1 MAYAAAAPF
10 RRLCGAA
17 RRYRNGRRRTAPDW
31 RCDDASQLT
40 WSPLRRA
47 AAAFGLDF
55 PLLWPA
61 STKSGHT
68 SSGASPRISRRAFHC
83 VGCGDDR
90 GCASKR
96 KTLANSLRD
105 TAGQGEAGVAQPVR
119 GSKRW
124 TRGCLRQV
132 ASASR
137 KLVSDACVSRGH
149 GPWPKAWRS
158 NGHDSHWPR
167 FPGSTQRLCGV
178 GRNRLPGPW
187 GFALFRP
194 IRLCYRE
201 ALLGPAAPG
210 GRSPMRAWRNW

>member
-1 MAYAAAAPF
+1 MASLLAEGF
-10 RRLCGAA
+10 RL
-17 RRYRNGRRRTAPDW
+17 RRHRQGCCRPRHLDGRR
-31 RCDDASQLT
+31 CDGPPRRSGLIFPSSGQ
-40 WSPLRRA
+40 LRRS
-47 AAAFGLDF
+47 LDTL
-55 PLLWPA
+55 PPA
-61 STKSGHT
+61 QAPAYPGVPSA
-68 SSGASPRISRRAFHC
+68 SSGAAMIGAAQAN
-83 VGCGDDR
+83 VGPWPTASGTPPDR
-90 GCASKR
+90 VRQALLNRSAAASGGR
-96 KTLANSLRD
+96 
-105 TAGQGEAGVAQPVR
+105 VAVS
-119 GSKRW
+119 GRW
-124 TRGCLRQV
+124 

-158 NGHDSHWPR
+158 NGHDPHWPR